1 MTTKTKIKG
10 TTQFREVRID
20 RGLVD
25 EEKRTVELAF
35 SSEQPVERWFGIE
48 ILDHNAKSIR
58 LGRLKDAGPLLMD
71 HNSRDHV
78 GVVESVTIDKDKV
91 GRAVVRF
98 GKSDRADEVFQD
110 VLDGIRTK
118 VSVGYIVHEIITDEK
133 KNELPIMRVVDW
145 EPLEISMV
153 SVPADETVG
162 VGRGVDTK
170 NNQISRGHTMD
181 EEEKKRIQEEERQKV
196 RDAEDKRK
204 KEEAREQEIKEE
216 RIRIREESRKEEQ
229 DRIREISA
237 IGEKLN
243 KRDEAQAAISSGM
256 TIDVFR
262 EKVLLD
268 VMNAKPVETTPDIG
282 LSGREVEQF
291 SILRAINS
299 IIEKGDLSQSPFE
312 RECSEAVMKKF
323 GKRENDR
330 GFSVPHEVIEQK
342 RDLSVGTATAGGNLV
357 ATNLMAASFI
367 DLLRNA
373 MMVIQM
379 GATVLDGLVGDIA
392 IPRQTGGA
400 TGYWVAEDG
409 DPTESQ
415 QAFDQ
420 VAFTPKTVGAFTDMT
435 RKLLMQSSIDVENF
449 VRQDLATVLGLTMD
463 LAAINGSGASN
474 QPTGILNTSGIGAV
488 VGGTN
493 GAVPTWGD
501 MVDLEREVSKDNAA
515 MGSLGY
521 LVNSDTVGKLKQT
534 EKAANTAQ
542 FIMNTL
548 NQPGFAEVNGY
559 RAGMSN
565 QIPNNITKGT
575 SGATL
580 SAMIFG
586 NWRDLILAYWGSLDV
601 LVDPYA
607 GGLSGRVRIRVLRDV
622 DINVR
627 HPESFSAHQDMITV

>member
-1 MTTKTKIKG
+1 MPKQIKG
-10 TTQFREVRID
+10 TTQFREIRID
-20 RGLVD
+20 RGHVD
-25 EEKRTVELAF
+25 AEKRTVELAF
-35 SSEQPVERWFGIE
+35 SSEEPVERWFGIE
-48 ILDHNAKSIR
+48 ILDHQPESIR
-58 LGRLKDAGPLLMD
+58 LGRLNDSGPLLMD

-78 GVVESVTIDKDKV
+78 GVVESVSIDKDKV

-98 GKSDRADEVFQD
+98 GKSARADEVFQD

-118 VSVGYIVHEIITDEK
+118 VSVGYAIHEIVTQEK
-133 KNELPIMRVVDW
+133 KGETPIERVVDW

-153 SVPADETVG
+153 SVPADQTVG
-162 VGRGVDTK
+162 VGRGVDEK
-170 NNQISRGHTMD
+170 KEISLRSNEMD
-181 EEEKKRIQEEERQKV
+181 EEERKKIQEEERQKV
-196 RDAEDKRK
+196 RDEEAKRK
-204 KEEAREQEIKEE
+204 AEEESVKAREKEK
-216 RIRIREESRKEEQ
+216 IQIREDARKEEQ
-229 DRIREISA
+229 DRVREISA
-237 IGEKLN
+237 IGDKLS
-243 KRDEAQAAISSGM
+243 KREEAQSAVSSGM
-256 TIDVFR
+256 TLDAFR
-262 EKVLLD
+262 AQIVESMGAV
-268 VMNAKPVETTPDIG
+268 PVDTSVDIG

-299 IIEKGDLSQSPFE
+299 ILDKGDLSQSPFE

-342 RDLSVGTATAGGNLV
+342 RDLSVGVATAGGNTV

-367 DLLRNA
+367 DLLRKSMIVN
-373 MMVIQM
+373 QM
-379 GATVLDGLVGDIA
+379 GATVLDGLIGDIA

-435 RKLLMQSSIDVENF
+435 RKLLMQSSIDIENF
-449 VRQDLATVLGLTMD
+449 VRQDLATTLGLTLD
-463 LAAINGSGASN
+463 LAAINGSGVSN

-493 GAVPTWGD
+493 GAVPTWGN
-501 MVDLEREVSKDNAA
+501 MVDLETEVSKDNAA

-534 EKAANTAQ
+534 EKVANTAQ
-542 FIMNTL
+542 FIMNAM
-548 NQPGFAEVNGY
+548 NQPGFAEINGY
-559 RAGMSN
+559 RAGMTN

-627 HPESFSAHQDMITV
+627 HPESFSAHQDMITI